1 MFQWTLWLDCV
12 VDFQEHFWNWIS
24 WKLSWLT
31 RGIDY
36 VAMCGYIWGSSR
48 LNTETLLH
56 SRIIWNPSQ
65 IPRSRKFSS
74 YLKIDKNRDLLWH
87 IFHLI
92 YHLHSNFYKLY
103 RPTEMKSEIKLI
115 CRIKKKKKNITNDCQ
130 CDSRLRR
137 DDAERLQRFNVNL
150 LWAKCSLRKLELLLG
165 DDLLGQE
172 ECELPLWLIC
182 LVQVD

>member
-1 MFQWTLWLDCV
+1 MELTMLLY
-12 VDFQEHFWNWIS
+12 VDIFGVAQGWILKPCYTS
-24 WKLSWLT
+24 ESF
-31 RGIDY
+31 
-36 VAMCGYIWGSSR
+36 
-48 LNTETLLH
+48 ETLARSNV
-56 SRIIWNPSQ
+56 SRI
-65 IPRSRKFSS
+65 FSS

-92 YHLHSNFYKLY
+92 YHLHSKFYKLY

-115 CRIKKKKKNITNDCQ
+115 CRIKKKEKNITNDCQ
-130 CDSRLRR
+130 CDSRLRC